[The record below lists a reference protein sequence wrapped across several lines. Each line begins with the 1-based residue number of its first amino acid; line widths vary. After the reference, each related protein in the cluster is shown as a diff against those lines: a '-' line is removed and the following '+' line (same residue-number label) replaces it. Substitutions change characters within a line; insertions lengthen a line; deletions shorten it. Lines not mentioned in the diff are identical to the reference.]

1 MDKESVGE
9 EILEKLEMWRRS
21 TRRLEVLME
30 KWKVEVQERMKNRKV
45 EGGKTV
51 MAGQMAVERRT
62 GESEGKMENGCDRRG
77 CLEEDE
83 RGKKLADGEW

>member
-9 EILEKLEMWRRS
+9 EILEELEVWRRS

-30 KWKVEVQERMKNRKV
+30 KWKVEVQERMKDRKV

-62 GESEGKMENGCDRRG
+62 GQSEGKTENGCDRRG

-83 RGKKLADGEW
+83 RRKKLADGEW